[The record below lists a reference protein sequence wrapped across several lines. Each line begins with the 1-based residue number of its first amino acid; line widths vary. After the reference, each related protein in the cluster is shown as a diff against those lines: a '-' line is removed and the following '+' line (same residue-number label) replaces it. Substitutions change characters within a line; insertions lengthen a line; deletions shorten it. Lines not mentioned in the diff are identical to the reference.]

1 MKRILNNERGCL
13 FPLRSADVSSARP
26 MGGEKESRNGLLFR
40 FLIGRWTGLST
51 LLIFL
56 IATPPATADPQLD
69 FIKQD
74 LARFEKLV
82 PEISDETYRKF
93 ITETLDNL
101 KGRLAALQTTFDQTA
116 CDELKVRAIVEYQRC
131 LASLAPLKQPSL
143 EIKAVSPQFVEN
155 EDLSPFPPTVT
166 SSPSVPADEMPISGR
181 LAFIENHC
189 TSCHDDAE
197 KKGNLDLTN
206 LAANDFPTWV
216 KIHDRVASG
225 EMPPKKKKRPDAGD
239 LASFIGGLSTT
250 LTETDRAEITR
261 DGRAMQR
268 RLNAYE
274 YENALRDLLYVPWLQ
289 IKGSLPDDGVANR
302 FNKSGRALDIS
313 HVQMAR
319 FMSIADLAIRDAISV
334 QAARPPTTTRRL
346 YARDQKYLIKEY
358 KKVPFNPWPDRQN
371 IPLLGS
377 TTDIETRLG
386 RAPLTVGESDP
397 VKRELEGVGWVGIAF
412 PKWDRTP
419 LPVAGRYRL
428 RYMGHTI
435 WVGPNGYSNG
445 SELDPVKDAEKLRRA
460 TRWYLSNVDDVSAGR
475 GDEPISVYAEG
486 GGQNRRLGG
495 FDLTPEPKVHELEVW
510 LSEKE
515 SVMPR
520 ATSLYQPRPD
530 SPTNPRARIDGAPG
544 VAFRWLEIEGP
555 LYDEAT
561 TDGYRLLF
569 GDLPLKK
576 FANGGRDI
584 IVESAN
590 PKADAER
597 LLRGF
602 VAKAFRRPAKESDIA
617 SLLHLIHAQLDAGL
631 EFSEAMIA
639 GYTAALAAPGFLV
652 VKEQPGTLDA
662 YSLASRLSLF
672 LWNSPPDEALLAL
685 AANGDLLQPEVLRR
699 ETERLLTDSKSSRF
713 VDAFLDYWLDLRKL
727 EETSPSPTLYNDY
740 FSDDGLLE
748 ASLAEPRL
756 FFTELLQR
764 DLPARNVVA
773 SDFTFLNER
782 LARHYGVPGV
792 SGVAMRRVALPA
804 DSPRG
809 GFLTQAGVLKVTANG
824 TTTSPVLRGKWI
836 TERIFGRDIPPPP
849 PVGAV
854 EPDIRGA
861 VTIRQQ
867 LEAHREDASCASCHI
882 TMDPPG
888 FALENFDVLG
898 GWRDH
903 YRAVAPGKPTVT
915 GFGKDGGP
923 FDFHV
928 GLPVDAAGE
937 LPDGRQFKDIR
948 EFKRLLLE
956 TEAQETQTARNLVQQ
971 LVIFAT
977 GSPVRFADRPAVE
990 TILQRSRE
998 SRFGVRRIVH
1008 EIIQSPMFQNK

>member
-1 MKRILNNERGCL
+1 MVATTQVAGEIEALPP
-13 FPLRSADVSSARP
+13 FPPV
-26 MGGEKESRNGLLFR
+26 
-40 FLIGRWTGLST
+40 
-51 LLIFL
+51 
-56 IATPPATADPQLD
+56 ATPPAP
-69 FIKQD
+69 I
-74 LARFEKLV
+74 
-82 PEISDETYRKF
+82 
-93 ITETLDNL
+93 
-101 KGRLAALQTTFDQTA
+101 
-116 CDELKVRAIVEYQRC
+116 
-131 LASLAPLKQPSL
+131 
-143 EIKAVSPQFVEN
+143 
-155 EDLSPFPPTVT
+155 
-166 SSPSVPADEMPISGR
+166 PADEMPISGR

-189 TSCHDDAE
+189 TDCHDDVE

-206 LAANDFPTWV
+206 LLASDFPTWV
-216 KIHDRVASG
+216 KIHDRVAAG
-225 EMPPKKKKRPDAGD
+225 EMPPKKKKRPDAED
-239 LASFIGGLSTT
+239 VARFISGLSNT
-250 LTETDRAEITR
+250 LTETDRAAVAR

-274 YENALRDLLYVPWLQ
+274 YENALRDLLHVPWLQ
-289 IKGSLPDDGVANR
+289 IKGALPDDGVAKR
-302 FNKSGRALDIS
+302 FNKSGKALDIS
-313 HVQMAR
+313 HVQLAR
-319 FMSIADLAIRDAISV
+319 FMSLADLAIRDAISV

-346 YARDQKYLIKEY
+346 YARDQKTLIKEY
-358 KKVPFNPWPDRQN
+358 KKVAFNPWPDRQN

-377 TTDIETRLG
+377 ATDIETRLG
-386 RAPLTVGESDP
+386 RAPLTVGAADP

-412 PKWDRTP
+412 PKWDRIP

-435 WVGPNGYSNG
+435 WVGPDGYKNYA
-445 SELDPVKDAEKLRRA
+445 ELDPVKDAEKLRSA
-460 TRWYLSNVDDVSAGR
+460 TRWFYSNVDDVSAGR
-475 GDEPISVYAEG
+475 RDEPISVYGVG
-486 GGQNRRLGG
+486 GGQNRRIGG

-510 LSEKE
+510 LAGKE
-515 SVMPR
+515 TVTAR
-520 ATSLYQPRPD
+520 GTALYQPRPD
-530 SPTNPRARIDGAPG
+530 AVTNPRAQIDGAPG
-544 VAFRWLEIEGP
+544 IAFRWVEIEGP

-561 TDGYRLLF
+561 TKGYRLLF

-576 FANGGRDI
+576 FENGGSEI
-584 IVESAN
+584 VVESTN

-617 SLLHLIHAQLDAGL
+617 SLLHLIHAKLAAGL

-672 LWNSPPDEALLAL
+672 LWNSPPDESLLAL
-685 AANGDLLQPEVLRR
+685 AASGELLQPDVLRR
-699 ETERLLTDSKSSRF
+699 ETERLLTDPRSSRV

-727 EETSPSPTLYNDY
+727 GETTPSLTLYNDY
-740 FSDDGLLE
+740 HTDDGLLE
-748 ASLAEPRL
+748 AALAEPRL

-782 LARHYGVPGV
+782 LARHYGVSGV
-792 SGVAMRRVALPA
+792 SGVAMRRVMLPA
-804 DSPRG
+804 GSPRG

-824 TTTSPVLRGKWI
+824 TTTSPVLRGHWI
-836 TERIFGRDIPPPP
+836 TERIFGHEIPPPP
-849 PVGAV
+849 PVAAV
-854 EPDIRGA
+854 EPDIRGT

-867 LEAHREDASCASCHI
+867 LEKHREDVSCASCHNK
-882 TMDPPG
+882 MDPPG

-903 YRAVAPGKPTVT
+903 YRAVAPGKPTVP

-923 FDFHV
+923 FEFHI
-928 GLPVDAAGE
+928 GPPVDAAGE
-937 LPDGRQFKDIR
+937 LPDGRQFKDIH
-948 EFKRLLLE
+948 EFKRLLLD

-971 LVIFAT
+971 LIIFAT

-1008 EIIQSPMFQNK
+1008 EIIQDPIFQNK